1 MGGVKSILGGG
12 KSFPGGGKKKFS
24 ARFARRS
31 YFTPPLRF
39 SFLRPCPVHESRN
52 IYLLD
57 LRHILRITELN
68 NQERKRQINGKG
80 EMREKLAALCCCSR
94 NIYKGWGFG

>member
-12 KSFPGGGKKKFS
+12 KSFPGGVKENFGALRAPVLF
-24 ARFARRS
+24 
-31 YFTPPLRF
+31 YPPLRF

>member
-12 KSFPGGGKKKFS
+12 KSFPGGVKKNF
-24 ARFARRS
+24 RRAS
-31 YFTPPLRF
+31 RAGPILPPLRF